1 MRIGNFNLI
10 EVGARNLLFLPSA
23 LFLTR
28 TRLTHVL
35 LRRTQR

>member
-10 EVGARNLLFLPSA
+10 EVGASNHPSSLLP
-23 LFLTR
+23 FLTR